1 MVVNSE
7 EYNIIIMKYYYN
19 FASQSLIC
27 VALSTHKEMTIL
39 LPGIMSVC
47 YHNTACQIGQ
57 LSANSRLFD
66 VLSKANSNALMT
78 QYSAL
83 YTV

>member
-1 MVVNSE
+1 MVVTSE

-39 LPGIMSVC
+39 LPGIMSRVII
-47 YHNTACQIGQ
+47 TACQIDQ

-78 QYSAL
+78 HYSAL